1 MYSLHLLVFF
11 SIILSSNT
19 QLVFADCIEW
29 SISCGEGESYINPF
43 YIGKSSTQYSTG
55 QTLSSSEY
63 NTVSSLGC
71 IYCFSGDVSPN
82 CPTVTDSITL
92 VCTKTAASSSNLE
105 EVVANDKFFA
115 EILVALWVLAFLVF
129 APPPLPKIVPLGVP
143 QPVQLTDSFSPPTGG
158 GILPKDA
165 LAVGIQI
172 CRLFT
177 SFISIITLSNED
189 L

>member
-1 MYSLHLLVFF
+1 MYILQLLAVF

-19 QLVFADCIEW
+19 QLVFADCTEW
-29 SISCGEGESYINPF
+29 SISCGAGESKINPF

-92 VCTKTAASSSNLE
+92 VCTKTVASSSNLIE
-105 EVVANDKFFA
+105 DVENEKFFA
-115 EILVALWVLAFLVF
+115 EILLVLWAVAFLVL
-129 APPPLPKIVPLGVP
+129 APPPLPKIVPLGFP
-143 QPVQLTDSFSPPTGG
+143 QPVQLTDSFSPPAGG
-158 GILPKDA
+158 GILPKDV
-165 LAVGIQI
+165 LTVSIRTCHVLI
-172 CRLFT
+172 S
-177 SFISIITLSNED
+177 SFYLYYHLIK
-189 L
+189 

>member
-1 MYSLHLLVFF
+1 MYILHLLAVF

-19 QLVFADCIEW
+19 QLVFADCTEW
-29 SISCGEGESYINPF
+29 SISCGEGESKINPF

-92 VCTKTAASSSNLE
+92 VCTKRETSSNNE
-105 EVVANDKFFA
+105 REVVNNDKSFFSECVIA
-115 EILVALWVLAFLVF
+115 ALWVVALLILA
-129 APPPLPKIVPLGVP
+129 PSPLPNLVPQGVP
-143 QPVQLTDSFSPPTGG
+143 QPVPLGDSFAQPTGG
-158 GILPKDA
+158 GILPKHA
-165 LAVGIQI
+165 LSV
-172 CRLFT
+172 
-177 SFISIITLSNED
+177 SI
-189 L
+189 

>member
-1 MYSLHLLVFF
+1 MYILHLLAVF
-11 SIILSSNT
+11 SIILSSNI
-19 QLVFADCIEW
+19 QLVFADCTEW
-29 SISCGEGESYINPF
+29 SISCGEGESKINPF

-92 VCTKTAASSSNLE
+92 VCTKTVASSSILS
-105 EVVANDKFFA
+105 EVVANEKLFVEFLLA
-115 EILVALWVLAFLVF
+115 IWVVAFLVL

-143 QPVQLTDSFSPPTGG
+143 QPVQLADSLSEPTGG
-158 GILPKDA
+158 GILPKDV
-165 LAVGIQI
+165 LTVSIQI
-172 CRLFT
+172 CHSFT
-177 SFISIITLSNED
+177 SFISIFLSNED

>member
-1 MYSLHLLVFF
+1 MYILHLLAVFF
-11 SIILSSNT
+11 ILLSSNT
-19 QLVFADCIEW
+19 QLVLADCTEW
-29 SISCGEGESYINPF
+29 SISCGQGESKINPF

-55 QTLSSSEY
+55 QTISSSEY

-92 VCTKTAASSSNLE
+92 VCTKTAASSILS
-105 EVVANDKFFA
+105 EVVANEELFL
-115 EILVALWVLAFLVF
+115 EILLALWVVAFLVL

-143 QPVQLTDSFSPPTGG
+143 QPVQLKDSFFPPTGG
-158 GILPKDA
+158 GILPKD
-165 LAVGIQI
+165 VQTVSIEI
-172 CRLFT
+172 CRLLIS
-177 SFISIITLSNED
+177 SFISL

>member
-1 MYSLHLLVFF
+1 MDILQLLAVF
-11 SIILSSNT
+11 SITLSSNT
-19 QLVFADCIEW
+19 QVVFADCTEW
-29 SISCGEGESYINPF
+29 SISCGAGESKINPF

-92 VCTKTAASSSNLE
+92 VCTKTVASSSTLS

-115 EILVALWVLAFLVF
+115 EILFALWVVALLVL
-129 APPPLPKIVPLGVP
+129 APPPLPKIVPLGFP
-143 QPVQLTDSFSPPTGG
+143 HPIQLTDSFFPPTGG
-158 GILPKDA
+158 GILPKDV
-165 LAVGIQI
+165 LTVSIKI
-172 CRLFT
+172 CYVLIS
-177 SFISIITLSNED
+177 SFISIL
-189 L
+189 